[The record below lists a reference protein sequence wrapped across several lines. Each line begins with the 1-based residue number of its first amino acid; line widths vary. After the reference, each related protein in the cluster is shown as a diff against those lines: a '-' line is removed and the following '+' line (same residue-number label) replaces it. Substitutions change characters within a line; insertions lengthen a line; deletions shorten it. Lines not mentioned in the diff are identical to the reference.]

1 MADDRSDPE
10 VLAAALPA
18 VAAGCDLLL
27 GPYSTGL
34 MRVAGRLAAERGWL
48 LWNHGGA
55 GDDVLAAYPGHLL
68 SVLTP
73 ASQYAELFVQLLAA
87 ADSAAGDGPR
97 VRLWIAHGTGSFGRQ
112 VAAGAE
118 DAARRAGLTTAR
130 LDHATGRPPDDRAW
144 DLLGAGSFDEDV
156 GLIRRVRSG
165 GRPPRVVGAV
175 AAGVREFGVSGVDPE
190 GVYGV
195 GQWFPGV
202 PGASAPAIGPGEG
215 EFLAAYAA
223 RYGSVPDYPAIQAVA
238 AAVLATHCLRTA
250 GRRDPVNGH
259 PGRASHPGSGDTG
272 PGGAGPGGAL
282 WRAALGLDTSTL
294 FGGFRVRAPDGR
306 QEGHRPVLVRWTGGE
321 PALVRPADGLRWG
334 E

>member
-10 VLAAALPA
+10 TLTAALPA

-55 GDDVLAAYPGHLL
+55 GDHALAAHPGHLV

-73 ASQYAELFVQLLAA
+73 ASRYAEPFVRLLAA
-87 ADSAAGDGPR
+87 AGAGDR
-97 VRLWIAHGTGSFGRQ
+97 SRARLWIAHGAGRFGRE

-118 DAARRAGLTTAR
+118 AAARRLGLAAAR
-130 LDHATGRPPDDRAW
+130 LDHADGRPPDDRPW
-144 DLLGAGSFDEDV
+144 DLFCAGSFDEDV

-165 GRPPRVVGAV
+165 GRAPRVVGAV
-175 AAGVREFGVSGVDPE
+175 AAGVHEFGVSGVDPE

-195 GQWFPGV
+195 GQWFPGS
-202 PGASAPAIGPGEG
+202 PGARAPAIGPGEG
-215 EFLAAYAA
+215 EFLAAYTA

-238 AAVLATHCLRTA
+238 AAVLATHCLRAA
-250 GRRDPVNGH
+250 GG
-259 PGRASHPGSGDTG
+259 PGGAA
-272 PGGAGPGGAL
+272 PGGAGPDDAL
-282 WRAALGLDTSTL
+282 WRAALDLDTSTL
-294 FGGFRVRAPDGR
+294 FGAFRVRAPDGR
-306 QEGHRPVLVRWTGGE
+306 QEGHRPALVRWTVGE
-321 PALVRPADGLRWG
+321 PALVRPGGGPRHD

>member
-1 MADDRSDPE
+1 VADDHSEPE
-10 VLAAALPA
+10 TLTAALPA
-18 VAAGCDLLL
+18 VAADCDLLL

-34 MRVAGRLAAERGWL
+34 MRTAGRLAAERGWL

-55 GDDVLAAYPGHLL
+55 GDDVLAAHPGHLV

-73 ASQYAELFVQLLAA
+73 ASRYAEPFVRLLAA
-87 ADSAAGDGPR
+87 AGAGDGPR
-97 VRLWIAHGTGSFGRQ
+97 ARLWIAHGAGRFGRE
-112 VAAGAE
+112 VAAGAQA
-118 DAARRAGLTTAR
+118 AARRLGLATAR
-130 LDHATGRPPDDRAW
+130 LDHAGGRPPDDRPW
-144 DLLGAGSFDEDV
+144 DLLCAGSFDEDV

-175 AAGVREFGVSGVDPE
+175 AAGVREFGVSGMDPE

-195 GQWFPGV
+195 GQWFPGA
-202 PGASAPAIGPGEG
+202 PGVDAPGIGPGEG

-238 AAVLATHCLRTA
+238 AAVLATHCLRAT
-250 GRRDPVNGH
+250 G
-259 PGRASHPGSGDTG
+259 GSGDAGPDDTR
-272 PGGAGPGGAL
+272 PGGAGSEGAGSDGAL
-282 WRAALGLDTSTL
+282 WRAALDLDTSTL
-294 FGGFRVRAPDGR
+294 FGAFRVRAPDGR

-321 PALVRPADGLRWG
+321 PALVRPGDGLRHD